1 MAAKTKKKRP
11 VKVKRRPISEGLR
24 YDVFARAN
32 FRCEACG
39 ASPKDKDKDKDE
51 EVRLEVDHIIP
62 VSKGG
67 SSAFNNLQALC
78 RACNLGKAAKYKK
91 IRKTI
96 KKKT

>member
-39 ASPKDKDKDKDE
+39 ASPKDKDNE
-51 EVRLEVDHIIP
+51 VEVRLEVDHIIP

-78 RACNLGKAAKYKK
+78 RACNLGKAAKYTK

-96 KKKT
+96 TKKT